1 MPAENECRK
10 FVAVPD
16 ALPELFA
23 GDEVLE
29 VLLEELLL
37 EGVVPGAG
45 RFFAEAVKPPPPHAT
60 VDAIAARRMKAYKCI
75 NFKKLL
81 LSFLGNLVGLLTN
94 QLLK

>member
-29 VLLEELLL
+29 VLPEELLLEELLL

-60 VDAIAARRMKAYKCI
+60 VDAIAARRMKA
-75 NFKKLL
+75 
-81 LSFLGNLVGLLTN
+81 
-94 QLLK
+94 

>member
-1 MPAENECRK
+1 
-10 FVAVPD
+10 
-16 ALPELFA
+16 LFA

-29 VLLEELLL
+29 VVLEELLEELLL

-60 VDAIAARRMKAYKCI
+60 VDAIAAMIRKAYKCT

-81 LSFLGNLVGLLTN
+81 LIFRKSGWAVYQPVIETSLGAEGESFREP
-94 QLLK
+94 